1 MRIDSRFQE
10 VQKRAY
16 EISQQRDPRSASPE
30 DDWRKAEAEVDMEG
44 RFGSEEGKDGCPVRE
59 MLDPRTH

>member
-1 MRIDSRFQE
+1 MRIDPRFQE

-16 EISQQRDPRSASPE
+16 EIPQHREPRSASPE
-30 DDWRKAEAEVDMEG
+30 DDWKKAESEIDTEG
-44 RFGSEEGKDGCPVRE
+44 RIGEQEGKDGCPVRE

>member
-1 MRIDSRFQE
+1 MRIDPRFQE

-16 EISQQRDPRSASPE
+16 EIPQQRDSQSASPE
-30 DDWRKAEAEVDMEG
+30 DDCRRAEAEVDMEG
-44 RFGSEEGKDGCPVRE
+44 RFDTEEGKDGCPVRE